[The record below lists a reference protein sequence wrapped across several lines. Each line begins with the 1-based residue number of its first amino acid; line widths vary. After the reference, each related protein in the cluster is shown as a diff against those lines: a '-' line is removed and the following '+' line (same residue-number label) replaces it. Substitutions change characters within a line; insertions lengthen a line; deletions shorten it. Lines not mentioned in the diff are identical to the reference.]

1 MSSSTLIRMGTSP
14 RLSLMTSTSRRNI
27 LTIAPAAAVA
37 GAAAVALPAPASA
50 RTKRRANPHLD
61 RALADLERQSSRKIA
76 VTIGDGE
83 HQLYSYRGTDPMPM
97 CSLFKT
103 ILVGALLHDHA
114 YDEAFWNQKIT
125 FTKGEVVVNSPICSA
140 DADGV
145 MTVDELADAALRWSD
160 NTAGNL
166 LLRLYGGPAQL
177 TAYAA
182 SLGMRQTRLD
192 RWEPEL
198 NTAIPGDLRDT
209 STTNDMEKGFSD
221 LLVGSALTQAGRARL
236 RSWMLRNQTSGKRL
250 RANLPATMEL
260 ADKTGAGDYGVVND
274 AGVYWS
280 GEETLSIAVMTRA
293 SFAGAMNDN
302 TVVARIGQLA
312 VQHYL

>member
-1 MSSSTLIRMGTSP
+1 MRTSPLIRMTVSP
-14 RLSLMTSTSRRNI
+14 RLSVMTSTSRRNI
-27 LTIAPAAAVA
+27 LAIAPAAAVA
-37 GAAAVALPAPASA
+37 GAAAVTLPEQASA

-61 RALADLERQSSRKIA
+61 RALADLERQSSRQIA

-83 HQLYSYRGTDPMPM
+83 RRLYSYRGTDPMPM

-114 YDEAFWNQKIT
+114 YDEAFWNQKIS

-140 DADGV
+140 DPDGV
-145 MTVDELADAALRWSD
+145 MSVDELADAALRWSD

-182 SLGMRQTRLD
+182 GLGMHQTRLD

-209 STTNDMEKGFSD
+209 STTDDMEKGFFA
-221 LLVGSALTQAGRARL
+221 LLMGSALNQAGQSRL

-250 RANLPATMEL
+250 RANLPANMEL
-260 ADKTGAGDYGVVND
+260 ADKTGGGDYGVVND

-280 GEETLSIAVMTRA
+280 GGETLSIAVMTRA
-293 SFAGAMNDN
+293 SFAGATNDN
-302 TVVARIGQLA
+302 TVVARVGQLA
-312 VQHYL
+312 RRQYL